1 MVLPRGAFTS
11 GDGLTDQFQILLFD
25 VVQRWLR
32 KTRDYQILR
41 PLNKLHAG
49 CGRTKPMLWR
59 LVQQGATSSLL
70 TIQGSASTIF
80 VASPAIPTWPSNK
93 RVEGFGNGLAE
104 RGTSYLAVLRAPE
117 VDHDEGLS
125 GWITSV

>member
-49 CGRTKPMLWR
+49 CGRTKLMLWR

-70 TIQGSASTIF
+70 MIQGQLRRSWWLPLLS
-80 VASPAIPTWPSNK
+80 PTWPSNK

-104 RGTSYLAVLRAPE
+104 RDASYLAVLRRNRKLTHYPAPR
-117 VDHDEGLS
+117 
-125 GWITSV
+125 

>member
-49 CGRTKPMLWR
+49 CRRT
-59 LVQQGATSSLL
+59 
-70 TIQGSASTIF
+70 
-80 VASPAIPTWPSNK
+80 
-93 RVEGFGNGLAE
+93 
-104 RGTSYLAVLRAPE
+104 
-117 VDHDEGLS
+117 
-125 GWITSV
+125 

>member
-41 PLNKLHAG
+41 SLNKLHAG
-49 CGRTKPMLWR
+49 CGRTKLMLWR
-59 LVQQGATSSLL
+59 LVQQGTTLSLL
-70 TIQGSASTIF
+70 TIQGQ
-80 VASPAIPTWPSNK
+80 
-93 RVEGFGNGLAE
+93 
-104 RGTSYLAVLRAPE
+104 LRRSWWLPL
-117 VDHDEGLS
+117 LS
-125 GWITSV
+125 LVGQGINE

>member
-11 GDGLTDQFQILLFD
+11 GDGLTDQFQILFFD

-49 CGRTKPMLWR
+49 WVVSQFELRHYRWLR
-59 LVQQGATSSLL
+59 SYQAHALAIGAAGGDVEPVDDP
-70 TIQGSASTIF
+70 GSASTIL
-80 VASPAIPTWPSNK
+80 VAPLLSLLGQAIN
-93 RVEGFGNGLAE
+93 E
-104 RGTSYLAVLRAPE
+104 
-117 VDHDEGLS
+117 
-125 GWITSV
+125 

>member
-32 KTRDYQILR
+32 KTRDYQTLR
-41 PLNKLHAG
+41 PVNKLHAG
-49 CGRTKPMLWR
+49 CGRNQAHALAI
-59 LVQQGATSSLL
+59 GAAGGDVEPVDDP
-70 TIQGSASTIF
+70 GSASTIL

-93 RVEGFGNGLAE
+93 RVEGFGNGLVE
-104 RGTSYLAVLRAPE
+104 RGTSYLA
-117 VDHDEGLS
+117 G
-125 GWITSV
+125 

>member
-11 GDGLTDQFQILLFD
+11 GDGLTDQFQILLFE

-41 PLNKLHAG
+41 PAELNKLHAG
-49 CGRTKPMLWR
+49 CGCTKLMLWR

-70 TIQGSASTIF
+70 TIQGQLRRSWWL
-80 VASPAIPTWPSNK
+80 PCYP
-93 RVEGFGNGLAE
+93 
-104 RGTSYLAVLRAPE
+104 YLAKQ
-117 VDHDEGLS
+117 
-125 GWITSV
+125 

>member
-41 PLNKLHAG
+41 PVNKLHAG
-49 CGRTKPMLWR
+49 CGRTKLWR

-70 TIQGSASTIF
+70 TIQGQLRRSWWLPLLSLLGQ
-80 VASPAIPTWPSNK
+80 AIT
-93 RVEGFGNGLAE
+93 E
-104 RGTSYLAVLRAPE
+104 
-117 VDHDEGLS
+117 
-125 GWITSV
+125 

>member
-11 GDGLTDQFQILLFD
+11 DDGLTDQFQILLFD

-41 PLNKLHAG
+41 PAELNKLHAG
-49 CGRTKPMLWR
+49 CGRTKLMLWR

-70 TIQGSASTIF
+70 TIQGQLRRSWWLPLLSLLGQ
-80 VASPAIPTWPSNK
+80 AIN
-93 RVEGFGNGLAE
+93 E
-104 RGTSYLAVLRAPE
+104 
-117 VDHDEGLS
+117 
-125 GWITSV
+125 

>member
-1 MVLPRGAFTS
+1 MALPRGAFTS

-49 CGRTKPMLWR
+49 CGRTKLMLWR
-59 LVQQGATSSLL
+59 LV
-70 TIQGSASTIF
+70 
-80 VASPAIPTWPSNK
+80 
-93 RVEGFGNGLAE
+93 
-104 RGTSYLAVLRAPE
+104 
-117 VDHDEGLS
+117 
-125 GWITSV
+125 

>member
-11 GDGLTDQFQILLFD
+11 GDGLTDQFQIFLFD

-49 CGRTKPMLWR
+49 
-59 LVQQGATSSLL
+59 
-70 TIQGSASTIF
+70 
-80 VASPAIPTWPSNK
+80 VAVAPNPC
-93 RVEGFGNGLAE
+93 FGNWCSSG
-104 RGTSYLAVLRAPE
+104 RRRAC
-117 VDHDEGLS
+117 
-125 GWITSV
+125 